1 MNVIAATPYDSFVSL
16 LQRLHPGS
24 VDCGHVWRQRLL
36 VTDLPDLA
44 DEIAAAEPLVAV
56 IGPGL
61 YDEAAL
67 QLVELIDR
75 ARPDIVTVLVAEPS
89 PELWRNAARVGA
101 RDVVSPDATDEEL
114 TDAIDRAL
122 QASDQ
127 RRIAWTAVAGP
138 PPAGPRA
145 RIMSVFSPKGGA
157 GKTTMSSNLAV
168 GLALHSPGEVVLVD
182 LDLQFGGADSALQLS
197 TEHSIAD
204 ACSLGAGLDAASLK
218 MFLTPHQ
225 SGLFVL
231 TAPEAISRADEVTP
245 DQLHR
250 ILDLLSEHFRYIVV
264 DTAAGIDVV
273 TVAALERSTD
283 LVLVSTTDVACVRA
297 LRRATDAL
305 DTVGINKHRRHFVF
319 NRSDVKGG
327 LALNDLRSVTGA
339 TNEVLV
345 PEHRSVAIAMNSGS
359 PILQSDPRSGPGK
372 AIAKLVDRFTEPVL
386 ELVGTEESRTGK
398 EVA

>member
-1 MNVIAATPYDSFVSL
+1 MNVIAATPYEAFVGL
-16 LQRLHPGS
+16 VRRLHPGS

-44 DEIAAAEPLVAV
+44 KEIVEAEPLVAI

-67 QLVELIDR
+67 QLVEMIDR

-89 PELWRNAARVGA
+89 PSIWRDAARAGA
-101 RDVVSPDATDEEL
+101 RDVVSPDASDEDL

-122 QASDQ
+122 QASDV
-127 RRIAWTAVAGP
+127 RRSAWTAAAPAAAGP
-138 PPAGPRA
+138 SA
-145 RIMSVFSPKGGA
+145 RLVSVFSPKGGA
-157 GKTTMSSNLAV
+157 GKTTISSNLAV
-168 GLALHSPGEVVLVD
+168 GLALQAPGEVVLVD
-182 LDLQFGGADSALQLS
+182 LDLQFGGADSALQLNA
-197 TEHSIAD
+197 EHSIAD
-204 ACSLGAGLDAASLK
+204 ASSVGASLDAATLK
-218 MFLTPHQ
+218 MFLTPHD

-231 TAPEAISRADEVTP
+231 TAPEAISRADEVSP
-245 DQLHR
+245 ERLHH
-250 ILDLLSEHFRYIVV
+250 ILTLLSEHFRYVV
-264 DTAAGIDVV
+264 MDTAAGIDVV

-305 DTVGINKHRRHFVF
+305 DTVGINSHRRHFVF

-327 LALNDLRSVTGA
+327 LALDDLRSVTGA
-339 TNEVLV
+339 TNEVLI
-345 PEHRSVAIAMNSGS
+345 PEHRSIAIGMNVGM
-359 PILQSDPRSGPGK
+359 PILQSDPRSGPAK
-372 AIAKLVDRFTEPVL
+372 ALVKLVDRFFEPVL
-386 ELVGTEESRTGK
+386 ELVGNRENRGRGR

>member
-1 MNVIAATPYDSFVSL
+1 MNVIAATPYEAFVGL
-16 LQRLHPGS
+16 IRRLHPGS

-44 DEIAAAEPLVAV
+44 EEIAAAEPLVAIV
-56 IGPGL
+56 GL
-61 YDEAAL
+61 FDEAAM
-67 QLVELIDR
+67 QLVEMIDR
-75 ARPDIVTVLVAEPS
+75 ARPDIVIVVIAEPT
-89 PELWRNAARVGA
+89 PALWRDAARAGA

-114 TDAIDRAL
+114 ADAINRAL

-127 RRIAWTAVAGP
+127 RRNAWTAVAGP
-138 PPAGPRA
+138 AATGPAA
-145 RIMSVFSPKGGA
+145 RMISVFSPKGGA
-157 GKTTMSSNLAV
+157 GKTTVSSNLAT
-168 GLALHSPGEVVLVD
+168 GLALRAPGEVVLVD
-182 LDLQFGGADSALQLS
+182 LDLQFGGADSALQLNA
-197 TEHSIAD
+197 EQSIAD
-204 ACSLGAGLDAASLK
+204 AAVVGSTLDAATLK

-231 TAPEAISRADEVTP
+231 TAPEAISRADDVSPE
-245 DQLHR
+245 QLNH
-250 ILDLLSEHFRYIVV
+250 ILSLLSEHFRYVV
-264 DTAAGIDVV
+264 IDTAAGIDVV

-305 DTVGINKHRRHFVF
+305 DTVGIHRHRRHFVF

-339 TNEVLV
+339 SNEILV
-345 PEHRSVAIAMNSGS
+345 PEHRSIAIGMNVGT
-359 PILQSDPRSGPGK
+359 PIVQSDPRSNPAK
-372 AIAKLVDRFTEPVL
+372 ALVKLVDRFFEPIL
-386 ELVGTEESRTGK
+386 ELVDTRDRAGE

>member
-1 MNVIAATPYDSFVSL
+1 MNVIAATPYDDFVEL
-16 LQRLHPGS
+16 VRRLHPGS
-24 VDCGHVWRQRLL
+24 VECGHVWRQRLL

-44 DEIAAAEPLVAV
+44 REMTDAEPLVAI

-67 QLVELIDR
+67 QLVELIER
-75 ARPDIVTVLVAEPS
+75 ARPDIVTVLIAEPT

-101 RDVVSPDATDEEL
+101 RDVISPDATDDDL
-114 TDAIDRAL
+114 TDALDRAL
-122 QASDQ
+122 AASDV
-127 RRIAWTAVAGP
+127 RRSAWTAAAAP
-138 PPAGPRA
+138 QPTNTA
-145 RIMSVFSPKGGA
+145 RILSVFSPKGGA
-157 GKTTMSSNLAV
+157 GKTTISSNLAV
-168 GLALHSPGEVVLVD
+168 GLALHSPGDVVLVD

-197 TEHSIAD
+197 AEHSICD
-204 ACSLGAGLDAASLK
+204 ASLVGPTLDGATLK

-245 DQLHR
+245 EQLHH
-250 ILDLLSEHFRYIVV
+250 ILTLLSAHFRYIVI

-327 LALNDLRSVTGA
+327 LALGDLRSVTGA

-345 PEHRSVAIAMNSGS
+345 PEHRAVAIAMNTGS
-359 PILQSDPRSGPGK
+359 PIVQSDPRSGPGK
-372 AIAKLVDRFTEPVL
+372 AIAKLVERFTEPAL
-386 ELVGTEESRTGK
+386 ELVEAPEARNGK